1 MEAVRE
7 AANKVAPSQSKLPT
21 AALGRDGPQVTRL
34 GYGAMGLVS
43 LV

>member
-7 AANKVAPSQSKLPT
+7 AANKVAPSQSQLPT
-21 AALGRDGPQVTRL
+21 AALGRDGPQITRL